1 METIGLSPDN
11 KLQTNLPCFSSF
23 PVSETPT
30 LSISPLHYSNSAQ
43 SYCLSTEVLPMEF
56 SQESFSRL
64 LSPLQ
69 YGLNFLSPLLLFVTR
84 ILFTTPGVDGSDHTP
99 GSPGTLFFVLS
110 RHTPSVV
117 ATVFKLFGSGV
128 NAVGI
133 TSFLSLSYPFQLPPT
148 GGSFIMQ

>member
-11 KLQTNLPCFSSF
+11 KLQTNLPCSSSF
-23 PVSETPT
+23 PVCGTSALFT
-30 LSISPLHYSNSAQ
+30 SPLHYSDSVQ

-84 ILFTTPGVDGSDHTP
+84 ILFTTPGVDGSPHTP
-99 GSPGTLFFVLS
+99 GSPGTLLLVLS

-117 ATVFKLFGSGV
+117 ATVFKLLGSGV

-133 TSFLSLSYPFQLPPT
+133 TSFLSLSYSFQLPPT
-148 GGSFIMQ
+148 GGSFMVQ

>member
-11 KLQTNLPCFSSF
+11 KLQTNLPCSSSF
-23 PVSETPT
+23 PVSGTPT
-30 LSISPLHYSNSAQ
+30 LSISPLHYSDSAQ

-64 LSPLQ
+64 LSPPQ

-84 ILFTTPGVDGSDHTP
+84 ILFTTPGVEGFPHTP
-99 GSPGTLFFVLS
+99 GSPGTLLLVLS

-117 ATVFKLFGSGV
+117 ATVFKLLGSGV

-133 TSFLSLSYPFQLPPT
+133 TSFLSLSYSLQLPPT
-148 GGSFIMQ
+148 GGSFMVQ

>member
-1 METIGLSPDN
+1 METIGLSPNN
-11 KLQTNLPCFSSF
+11 KLQTNLPCSSSF
-23 PVSETPT
+23 PVSGTPT
-30 LSISPLHYSNSAQ
+30 LSISPLHYSDSAQ
-43 SYCLSTEVLPMEF
+43 SYCLSTEVLPTEF
-56 SQESFSRL
+56 SQEYLSRL
-64 LSPLQ
+64 LGTHQ

-99 GSPGTLFFVLS
+99 GSPGTLLFVLS

-133 TSFLSLSYPFQLPPT
+133 TSFLSLSYSFQLPPT
-148 GGSFIMQ
+148 GGSFMVQ